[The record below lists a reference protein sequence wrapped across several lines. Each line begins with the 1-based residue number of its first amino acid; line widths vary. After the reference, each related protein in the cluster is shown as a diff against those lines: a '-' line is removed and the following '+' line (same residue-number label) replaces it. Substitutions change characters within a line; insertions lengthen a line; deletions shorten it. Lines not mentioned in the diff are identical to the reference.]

1 MAAPKAYHKYKP
13 RKAVPLEE
21 KITPRMR
28 ELAAEALENQ
38 LSSKDPAFVGETLE
52 RLISAGMPRHLAME
66 KIKGVLSRHLYTV
79 MHDKKQFNEGRY
91 RLDLDKLK

>member
-38 LSSKDPAFVGETLE
+38 LSSKDPAFVAETLE